1 MGGVELSSG
10 RDDGRRV
17 GSSLVGGRRR
27 PWGAVS
33 SWHRLRPLSWPLR
46 GARRRLTGTA
56 RSRPASPKPRPQRPP
71 SRYPPPV
78 VRRRLEAPPPTA
90 ALLASPRDEGSPRGL
105 AGLPPVPPPPG
116 AVAAHSTQRSQ
127 SEPLFLRR
135 GARWGRKLP
144 KAPEAQRGGAG
155 IGGGWIRP
163 WRGGCAQA
171 SPWAS

>member
-1 MGGVELSSG
+1 MTDVGLEAVWLGAPAALGGSVRGLGEMMATS
-10 RDDGRRV
+10 
-17 GSSLVGGRRR
+17 
-27 PWGAVS
+27 P
-33 SWHRLRPLSWPLR
+33 HRLRPLSWPLR

-56 RSRPASPKPRPQRPP
+56 RSRPASPKPRPQRPR

-105 AGLPPVPPPPG
+105 ARLPPVPPPPG
-116 AVAAHSTQRSQ
+116 AEAAHSTRRSQ

-135 GARWGRKLP
+135 GGRWGRKLP

-155 IGGGWIRP
+155 IGGGWSGP

>member
-1 MGGVELSSG
+1 MT
-10 RDDGRRV
+10 DV
-17 GSSLVGGRRR
+17 GLGA
-27 PWGAVS
+27 PAALGAVS
-33 SWHRLRPLSWPLR
+33 SRRGLGETMATSPHRLRPLGRPLR

-56 RSRPASPKPRPQRPP
+56 RSRPASPKPRPQRPR

-90 ALLASPRDEGSPRGL
+90 ALLAPHPGEGSPRAL
-105 AGLPPVPPPPG
+105 AGPPPVPPPPR
-116 AVAAHSTQRSQ
+116 AEAADSTRRSQ

-135 GARWGRKLP
+135 GGRWGRKLR

-155 IGGGWIRP
+155 IRGGWNRQR
-163 WRGGCAQA
+163 RGGCAQA